1 MEMETP
7 RSSETRWSRVASSLP
22 VRNVQDL
29 ATCCE
34 GLTEETLKRYIRL
47 DTQDNEVLSEQSGE
61 VPVIDLGKLFNPDFA
76 EEESA
81 RLRFACE
88 DWGFFQIV
96 NHGIPDEVIA
106 SIRNDIEKFFQLPLE
121 VKSGYA
127 QLPGDLQGYG
137 QSFVVSESQTLDWS
151 DMFVIIAHPPQARD
165 MRYWPVQPHTF
176 RQSIEEYSSELMKTA
191 HSIVTV
197 IAKTLNI
204 DLGLMNDK
212 YACQYLRMNYYPP
225 CMTMAEKVLGFS
237 PHSDGSFLTLL
248 LEVNSVEGLQIKRY
262 NAWIPV
268 KPNPNA
274 LLVNVGDFLE
284 IMSNGKYKS
293 IEHRVT
299 INTNKERLT
308 LSAFHVPSLDGV
320 VSPVTSRA
328 EEKALYKTVG
338 VEEYSKLYMSNK
350 LDGKTALDHAKL
362 L

>member
-165 MRYWPVQPHTF
+165 M